1 MKKQL
6 YLLLKNTLLNILNYY
21 AWISDDGD
29 SLKKLQKGLI
39 SVKIVTELR
48 DKKYKKLSND
58 FNNNFKNY

>member
-29 SLKKLQKGLI
+29 SLKKLQKRLI
-39 SVKIVTELR
+39 SVTIVTELQ

-58 FNNNFKNY
+58 FNNNLKNY

>member
-39 SVKIVTELR
+39 SVTIVTELR